1 MQKTPPR
8 QKSRSGE
15 NRKEGN
21 ATVENVKTAETYYTV
36 KEAAEILKIHRATVY
51 QLVRTG
57 RLRAVHLGRA
67 IRIPERSFDAL
78 LSPAPSPAPAKPT
91 RRIITKI
98 V

>member
-1 MQKTPPR
+1 M
-8 QKSRSGE
+8 
-15 NRKEGN
+15 
-21 ATVENVKTAETYYTV
+21 ENVKTVETYYTV
-36 KEAAEILKIHRATVY
+36 KEAAEILKIHWATVY

-67 IRIPERSFDAL
+67 IRIPASAFDAL
-78 LSPAPSPAPAKPT
+78 LAPAPSPAPAKPT

>member
-1 MQKTPPR
+1 MENTKT
-8 QKSRSGE
+8 
-15 NRKEGN
+15 
-21 ATVENVKTAETYYTV
+21 VETYYTV
-36 KEAAEILKIHRATVY
+36 KEAAEILKIHWATVY

-67 IRIPERSFDAL
+67 IRIPASSFDAL
-78 LSPAPSPAPAKPT
+78 LSPTPSPEPVKPT

>member
-1 MQKTPPR
+1 M
-8 QKSRSGE
+8 
-15 NRKEGN
+15 
-21 ATVENVKTAETYYTV
+21 ENVKNAETYYTV
-36 KEAAEILKIHRATVY
+36 KEAADILQIHWTTVY

-57 RLRAVHLGRA
+57 RLRGVHIGRA
-67 IRIPERSFDAL
+67 IRMPEISFDAL

>member
-1 MQKTPPR
+1 MNNYMPLF
-8 QKSRSGE
+8 
-15 NRKEGN
+15 
-21 ATVENVKTAETYYTV
+21 TV
-36 KEAAEILKIHRATVY
+36 KEVAEILKIHLATVY

-67 IRIPERSFDAL
+67 IRIPESYFDAL
-78 LSPAPSPAPAKPT
+78 LSPAPSPSPAKPT